1 MSINIETLPNGTG
14 WFVDDYIVEFSGLV
28 LSKEGKRV
36 KYKTI
41 PSYIFET
48 RERLL
53 NNERY

>member
-1 MSINIETLPNGTG
+1 MSINIETLPNNTG
-14 WFVDDYIVEFSGLV
+14 WLVDDYIVEFSGLV